1 MRSYLAPLAVLAGLV
16 TAVPAHADDYWH
28 RGRGHDHGWHH
39 GWGHDHGWYRDRG
52 YGYVYVLP
60 PPVYYQPPY
69 YRYQF
74 YDYQPPYYGG
84 WRGGED
90 D

>member
-16 TAVPAHADDYWH
+16 AAVPAHADGYWH
-28 RGRGHDHGWHH
+28 HGWGHDHGWHH
-39 GWGHDHGWYRDRG
+39 GWGHHHRWYG
-52 YGYVYVLP
+52 YGYVLP

-69 YRYQF
+69 YGYQF
-74 YDYQPPYYGG
+74 YYQAPYYGG